1 MGTVNGRVNGVP
13 SGELHDIIIIDGMTY
28 REARERRGKKVSEGT
43 KYSVTW
49 VAAPVVWEVW
59 IEDQW

>member
-1 MGTVNGRVNGVP
+1 MDPIR
-13 SGELHDIIIIDGMTY
+13 LHLWYIIVIDGMKN
-28 REARERRGKKVSEGT
+28 REARERRGETVSEGT

-59 IEDQW
+59 IEVQW